1 MGLQIGERSTM
12 NDFNLSR
19 LTLVMPTYNR
29 PKYAERAI
37 KFWGST
43 NVNLIVLDGSKD
55 PIPTSLTDFL
65 PTNITYQH
73 LQLGWTERILVG
85 AKQSN
90 TPYTALVSDDE
101 FYLPNS
107 IVECLNELESNSELI
122 SVIGHVIRFKL
133 SSNKL
138 YFHRDYKNFADADVC
153 QDNPIERVANHLFP
167 YRMTSLWAIIRTSAF
182 IKNALVA
189 QECSRLPNASSFEL
203 GFEIANSYQG
213 KSRVLPILHWMRSS
227 ENPPNWNTETI
238 STHRWW
244 PAGKQSEDFIKKAI
258 AVEQILTGRRIS
270 KIEPIADS
278 ILYSGINS
286 YCKNELRKSISTG
299 RRFRTSVRKLIGL
312 LMKDHQIYNIK
323 NSLAKLMNM
332 KILKDRWMDLPSV
345 LETLDVDGIKFS
357 EDAISLTLKVIS
369 E

>member
-1 MGLQIGERSTM
+1 
-12 NDFNLSR
+12 
-19 LTLVMPTYNR
+19 MPTYNR

-37 KFWGST
+37 KFWSST

-55 PIPTSLTDFL
+55 SMPTSLIDFI

-73 LQLGWTERILVG
+73 LQLGWTERILLG

-107 IVECLNELESNSELI
+107 IVECINELETDSELI

-133 SSNKL
+133 SSKEL
-138 YFHRDYKNFADADVC
+138 YFMRDYKNFADADVFEN
-153 QDNPIERVANHLFP
+153 NPIKRVENHLFP
-167 YRMTSLWAIIRTSAF
+167 YRMTSLWAIIRTNAF

-213 KSRVLPILHWMRSS
+213 KSRVLPVLHWMRSS

-238 STHRWW
+238 STYGWW
-244 PAGKQSEDFIKKAI
+244 PAGKQSEDFIKTAI
-258 AVEQILTGRRIS
+258 AVEQILTGYLIKNS
-270 KIEPIADS
+270 AQTPGS
-278 ILYSGINS
+278 ILFVGFDSYS
-286 YCKNELRKSISTG
+286 KNKRAKLTQGRNRIRPIIRK
-299 RRFRTSVRKLIGL
+299 VIGL
-312 LMKDHQIYNIK
+312 GFNDAKIYNIK
-323 NSLAKLMNM
+323 NRMAKVLN
-332 KILKDRWMDLPSV
+332 LQFLDDRWLDLP
-345 LETLDVDGIKFS
+345 TLLNALHSDGIQAS
-357 EDAISLTLKVIS
+357 EDFMQSILYSIKA
-369 E
+369 

>member
-1 MGLQIGERSTM
+1 
-12 NDFNLSR
+12 
-19 LTLVMPTYNR
+19 MPTYNR

-55 PIPTSLTDFL
+55 PMPTSLINFL
-65 PTNITYQH
+65 PTNIMYQH
-73 LQLGWTERILVG
+73 LQLGWTERILLG

-107 IVECLNELESNSELI
+107 ILECLNELETNSELI
-122 SVIGHVIRFKL
+122 SVIGHVIRFTL
-133 SSNKL
+133 SSNEL
-138 YFHRDYKNFADADVC
+138 YFRRDYKNFADADVC
-153 QDNPIERVANHLFP
+153 EDDPIERVAKHLLP
-167 YRMTSLWAIIRTSAF
+167 YRMTSLWAIIRTDAF

-213 KSRVLPILHWMRSS
+213 KSRVLPVLHWMRSS

-238 STHRWW
+238 STYRWW
-244 PAGKQSEDFIKKAI
+244 PAGKLSEDFIKTAT

-270 KIEPIADS
+270 KLEPISDS

-286 YCKNELRKSISTG
+286 YCKNELQKSISKE
-299 RRFRTSVRKLIGL
+299 RRIRTLVRKLIGL
-312 LMKDHQIYNIK
+312 LVKDYQIYNVK
-323 NSLAKLMNM
+323 NSLAKLINL
-332 KILKDRWMDLPSV
+332 KILKDRWMHLPSV

-357 EDAISLTLKVIS
+357 EDAIYLTLKAIRK
-369 E
+369 